1 MIRGTMRGRPMV
13 IPVENKP
20 LHSGLDRLNIMISFR
35 KPMSEAGLRQ
45 FISKALDKGFIREGF
60 HSEVERA
67 ERNISD
73 EDIQYG
79 LSRKNWVI
87 EREPEQSKTGGFK
100 YLIRTVDIEQ
110 EELHLL
116 VKPDTETG
124 TLKVLTKY

>member
-1 MIRGTMRGRPMV
+1 
-13 IPVENKP
+13 
-20 LHSGLDRLNIMISFR
+20 
-35 KPMSEAGLRQ
+35 MSDGGLRQ
-45 FISKALDKGFIREGF
+45 FVSRALDKGFIREGF

-79 LSRKNWVI
+79 LSRKDWII
-87 EREPEQSKTGGFK
+87 EREPEQSRTGGFK

-110 EELHLL
+110 EALHLL

-124 TLKVLTKY
+124 TLRILTKY

>member
-1 MIRGTMRGRPMV
+1 MLSLI
-13 IPVENKP
+13 
-20 LHSGLDRLNIMISFR
+20 

-45 FISKALDKGFIREGF
+45 FIAKALDKGYVREGF

-73 EDIQYG
+73 DDIRYG
-79 LSRKNWVI
+79 LSRKDWTLVGF
-87 EREPEQSKTGGFK
+87 PQQSRTGGFK
-100 YLIRTVDIEQ
+100 YLIRTVDVEQ

-124 TLKVLTKY
+124 NLKILTKY